1 MIQITAL
8 CFNLKIWRAVYLY
21 TVHTESN
28 KRAAAAAAATPPQS
42 ADQSCWWF
50 SWWGRRSKGMME
62 LGKWAEFHKFSGLGN
77 CRSFPENLKFSRK
90 RGVSCKREVFTK
102 NWKFQANL
110 ETGIFFRNWEWTQ
123 NLKVLSEPGSSLRNL
138 ELNLKLGV
146 SWELEVNS
154 ETGSFPRNL
163 KFLSETG
170 SFLTDCGS
178 CLENWEFFPESEI
191 FFMGNW

>member
-21 TVHTESN
+21 TVYTESN
-28 KRAAAAAAATPPQS
+28 KRAAAAAVPPKS

-77 CRSFPENLKFSRK
+77 YRSFPENLKFSRK

-102 NWKFQANL
+102 NWKFRANL
-110 ETGIFFRNWEWTQ
+110 ETGIFFQELRVDSESESSLGTGGVHSETWSWIWNWEFLG
-123 NLKVLSEPGSSLRNL
+123 NSKFIR
-138 ELNLKLGV
+138 KLGV
-146 SWELEVNS
+146 
-154 ETGSFPRNL
+154 FP
-163 KFLSETG
+163 G
-170 SFLTDCGS
+170 
-178 CLENWEFFPESEI
+178 I
-191 FFMGNW
+191 

>member
-1 MIQITAL
+1 M
-8 CFNLKIWRAVYLY
+8 R
-21 TVHTESN
+21 
-28 KRAAAAAAATPPQS
+28 PPQQRNDGIRKMDRVS
-42 ADQSCWWF
+42 QVLGS
-50 SWWGRRSKGMME
+50 GKLLE
-62 LGKWAEFHKFSGLGN
+62 L
-77 CRSFPENLKFSRK
+77 SRK
-90 RGVSCKREVFTK
+90 LEVFSETGSFLQREVFTK

-138 ELNLKLGV
+138 ELKLKLGV

-154 ETGSFPRNL
+154 ETGSFPRIL

-178 CLENWEFFPESEI
+178 CLENWEFFPESEN
-191 FFMGNW
+191 FLWETGSSLGNWKFSQELGVNLETGS